1 VQALAGVLLPSAT
14 VFLLLLCNDQAV
26 LGPWVNRGPLNV
38 FTGSE
43 AARIFDMA
51 NQITCRL
58 NEVVKERFSAY
69 AARFDLDDSQLARLL
84 FRREQHHRQLAS
96 LIASGEQVEVT
107 SAVSSPRRP
116 AITAHYRSRD
126 AIAEF
131 DAYAASCRLA
141 RAGAATAR
149 TRPGDIWRLGD
160 HVIGCGDN
168 RDSVGLQVGLRRA
181 EFAVLKV
188 GDLRQN
194 RGYDSLRVMRKGGRR
209 DALAINPQTAA
220 RLRAYLDAAGHA
232 GDSEGPLLALKK
244 KLELGICFAEDRS
257 RSVRANPAGSRLC

>member
-1 VQALAGVLLPSAT
+1 
-14 VFLLLLCNDQAV
+14 
-26 LGPWVNRGPLNV
+26 
-38 FTGSE
+38 
-43 AARIFDMA
+43 MA

-141 RAGAATAR
+141 RNKAAAWILER
-149 TRPGDIWRLGD
+149 ELEERWLEKSFFQSPR
-160 HVIGCGDN
+160 
-168 RDSVGLQVGLRRA
+168 GLRA
-181 EFAVLKV
+181 
-188 GDLRQN
+188 G
-194 RGYDSLRVMRKGGRR
+194 
-209 DALAINPQTAA
+209 NP
-220 RLRAYLDAAGHA
+220 
-232 GDSEGPLLALKK
+232 
-244 KLELGICFAEDRS
+244 
-257 RSVRANPAGSRLC
+257 